1 MLDLVSLLAA
11 LRTVLPLVIQKARV
25 HTQYPEKGAFL
36 EASARW

>member
-11 LRTVLPLVIQKARV
+11 PRTVLPLVIQKALV

-36 EASARW
+36 EASARR